1 MPLLS
6 ARHEP
11 VSSRLTVVQLLP
23 ALDAGGVERSTL
35 EVAQALVA
43 AGHRAIVVSAPG
55 RMCAALLAC
64 GAEHLPLAI
73 GIKSPLC
80 LRHLPALRRLFQGV
94 DIVHARSRLPAWL
107 TYLAWRSLRGR
118 KPAFVTTVHGL
129 NSVSRYSAI
138 MTCGERVI
146 VVSNT
151 VRDYLLAHYPSL
163 DADRLRVIPRGIDA
177 QHFRRGYLAS
187 GDWRAQ
193 FEAEYPQA
201 AGAPWLCLPGR
212 GTRLKGHHDAL
223 RLLAG
228 LRDAGRDVRLIL
240 LGAEQSGRDRYL
252 DELLHEAARLGVSN
266 RIVITPPRADVREVM
281 TASALVLQLSRKPE
295 AFGRTVIEALQLG
308 VPVLG
313 YAHGGVGEL
322 LAECFPEGRVA
333 LADEGA
339 LLTRALALLDQRPE
353 PRAFDDYRLQGMQ
366 TATLAVY
373 AELLAERG
381 A

>member
-1 MPLLS
+1 M
-6 ARHEP
+6 
-11 VSSRLTVVQLLP
+11 TVVQLLP

-35 EVAQALVA
+35 EVAEALVA

-55 RMCAALLAC
+55 RLCAALTAC
-64 GAEHLPLAI
+64 GGEHRPLAI
-73 GIKSPLC
+73 GVKSPFG
-80 LRHLPALRRLFQGV
+80 LRHLFALRRLFQGA

-107 TYLAWRSLRGR
+107 GYLAWRTMRGR
-118 KPAFVTTVHGL
+118 RPAFVTTVHGL
-129 NSVSRYSAI
+129 NSVGRYSAI
-138 MTCGERVI
+138 MTRGERVI

-151 VRDYLLAHYPSL
+151 VRDYLLAHYPGL
-163 DADRLRVIPRGIDA
+163 DATRLRVIPRGIDA
-177 QHFRRGYLAS
+177 THFARGYRAS
-187 GDWRAQ
+187 GDWRAR

-228 LRDAGRDVRLIL
+228 LRAAGTDARLIL
-240 LGAEQSGRDRYL
+240 LGAAQSGREHYL
-252 DELLHEAARLGVSN
+252 DELLQEAARLGVRQ

-281 TASALVLQLSRKPE
+281 SASALVLQLSGKPE
-295 AFGRTVIEALQLG
+295 AFGRTVIEALHLG

-322 LAECFPEGRVA
+322 LVECFPEGAVA
-333 LADEGA
+333 LADEPA
-339 LLTRALALLDQRPE
+339 LLARALALLEQRPQ
-353 PRAFDDYRLQGMQ
+353 PRVFSGYRLQDMQ
-366 TATLAVY
+366 AATLAVY